1 MSSQQIKEQIIRK
14 IDERLAQLREHQYD
28 QIEVTGNQYEEL
40 NQALAKVIGV
50 PLIKELEDLKS
61 FVASL

>member
-1 MSSQQIKEQIIRK
+1 MSQQDMKQTIL
-14 IDERLAQLREHQYD
+14 DELDRRISNVAAHRYD

-50 PLIKELEDLKS
+50 PLQKELENLRA
-61 FVASL
+61 FVEEL